1 MTMNETVRVDLAERS
16 YDIVIGR
23 NLLEDAGDIVGPL
36 LSRPRAA
43 VLVDGN
49 VEGLHLHGLLAGL
62 QRTGIACDWHAVQC
76 GESAKSWGVL
86 QDTVEWLI
94 EIGMERQDVVIAFG
108 GGVVG
113 DLAGFA
119 AAVTLR
125 GLKCIQIPTTLLAQ
139 VDSSVG
145 GKTGINSKSGKNLI
159 GCFHQPSLVLCDV
172 ALLETLP
179 KRDLL
184 SGYGE
189 VAKYGLLGDAEFF
202 AWLEGNGPKLAAGD
216 FESLIRAVR
225 RSCEIK
231 AGIVAKDETEHGL
244 RALLNLGHT
253 FAHAFEADA
262 GYSNHLLH
270 GEAVAVGCCLAF
282 DLSHE
287 TGAAD
292 AAVPER
298 VRRHFRSMG
307 MCTDI
312 HQLAVRLSPAERLM
326 SLMELDKKVIN
337 GRQRFVLANDVGSA
351 FVADDV
357 SPSAVR
363 RVLDR
368 SSGRDPA

>member
-1 MTMNETVRVDLAERS
+1 MTMNETVRVDLSERS
-16 YDIVIGR
+16 YDIVIGK
-23 NLLEDAGDIVGPL
+23 NLLAEAGDLVGPL

-43 VLVDGN
+43 VLVDGS
-49 VEGLHLHGLLAGL
+49 VEGLHLHRLLAGL
-62 QRTGIACDWHAVQC
+62 ERAGIACDWHAVQS
-76 GESAKSWGVL
+76 GESAKSWEFL
-86 QDTVEWLI
+86 QETVEWLI
-94 EIGMERQDVVIAFG
+94 EVGMERQDLVIAFG

-119 AAVTLR
+119 AAITRR
-125 GLKCIQIPTTLLAQ
+125 GLRCIQIPTTLLAQ

-202 AWLEGNGPKLAAGD
+202 AWLEENGPRLVSGNS
-216 FESLIRAVR
+216 ETVIRAVR

-253 FAHAFEADA
+253 FAHAFETDA
-262 GYSNHLLH
+262 GYSNELLH

-287 TGAAD
+287 TGVADGAAS
-292 AAVPER
+292 ER

-312 HQLAVRLSPAERLM
+312 RQLAVRLSPAERLM
-326 SLMELDKKVIN
+326 SLMEQDKKVIN
-337 GRQRFVLANDVGSA
+337 GRQRFVLASDVGKA
-351 FVADDV
+351 FVSDDV
-357 SPSAVR
+357 SPGAVR
-363 RVLDR
+363 RVLER
-368 SSGRDPA
+368 SAGRDQA

>member
-1 MTMNETVRVDLAERS
+1 MNETVRVELAERS
-16 YDIVIGR
+16 YEIVIGE
-23 NLLEDAGDIVGPL
+23 NLLADAGGLIGPL

-49 VEGLHLHGLLAGL
+49 VEGLHLNGLLAGL
-62 QRTGIACDWHAVQC
+62 ERTGIACDWHAVQS

-86 QDTVEWLI
+86 QETVEWLI
-94 EIGMERQDVVIAFG
+94 EVGMERQDLVIAFG

-113 DLAGFA
+113 DLVGFA
-119 AAVTLR
+119 AAIARR
-125 GLKCIQIPTTLLAQ
+125 GLRCIQIPTTLLAQ

-145 GKTGINSKSGKNLI
+145 GKTGINSRNGKNLI

-172 ALLETLP
+172 SLLETLP

-202 AWLEGNGPKLAAGD
+202 KWLEENGPKLVAGD
-216 FESLIRAVR
+216 SEAVIRAVR

-231 AGIVAKDETEHGL
+231 AEIVAKDETERGL

-253 FAHAFEADA
+253 FAHAFETDA
-262 GYSNHLLH
+262 GYSNDLLH

-282 DLSHE
+282 DLSRE

-292 AAVPER
+292 GAVAER

-312 HQLAVRLSPAERLM
+312 RQLAVRLSPAERLM
-326 SLMELDKKVIN
+326 SLMEQDKKVID

-351 FVADDV
+351 FIADDV
-357 SPSAVR
+357 SPGAVR
-363 RVLDR
+363 RVLER
-368 SSGRDPA
+368 SAGRDQA